1 MPELKVAQ
9 VIQLFVG
16 IEIIVFSLLVAAAF
30 LVIKS
35 DEVTIRRTETERDY
49 SSNRS
54 RVGQSN
60 GQTSAK
66 KIKDFLLE

>member
-35 DEVTIRRTETERDY
+35 DEVTIRRTETGH

-60 GQTSAK
+60 GRRKVPK
-66 KIKDFLLE
+66 K